1 MHGRLAVELC
11 TEHLSIINPS
21 IPSFFNLKCLIK
33 MITNQNILH
42 LINGG
47 TCFVHLSFIK
57 KKKKKRREK
66 KRGKKVQMK
75 CELTRFQCIGKKRG
89 EFRSCTLG
97 RLSHTP
103 ISLSQCQHPGR
114 LCCVLHGGSLR
125 PLTLS
130 PT

>member
-47 TCFVHLSFIK
+47 TCFVHLSSIK
-57 KKKKKRREK
+57 KKKEKKKRK
-66 KRGKKVQMK
+66 KKGKKK
-75 CELTRFQCIGKKRG
+75 CK
-89 EFRSCTLG
+89 
-97 RLSHTP
+97 
-103 ISLSQCQHPGR
+103 
-114 LCCVLHGGSLR
+114 
-125 PLTLS
+125 
-130 PT
+130 